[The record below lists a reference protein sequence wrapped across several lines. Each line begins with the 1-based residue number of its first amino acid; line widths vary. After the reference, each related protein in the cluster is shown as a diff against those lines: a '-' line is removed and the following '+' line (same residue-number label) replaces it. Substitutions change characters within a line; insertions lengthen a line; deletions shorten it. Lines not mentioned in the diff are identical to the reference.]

1 MPYRHELRV
10 RYAEVDM
17 QGHVFNAHYL
27 TYADEALGSW
37 FRETLGD
44 PNDDDLQMVLKRA
57 QLTWHSPANF
67 DDLLAVDV
75 SIPRWGNTSF
85 DVLYQGAVGERPVFE
100 AVVTYITVAPDVAQT
115 GPRPIPVPDRVRA
128 ALT

>member
-27 TYADEALGSW
+27 TYADEAVGAW

-44 PNDDDLQMVLKRA
+44 PDDSELEMVLKRA
-57 QLTWHSPANF
+57 ELTWHSPATF
-67 DDLLAVDV
+67 DDLLAIDV
-75 SIPRWGNTSF
+75 SVRRWGTTSL
-85 DVLYQGAVGERPVFE
+85 DVGYQGAVGERPVFE
-100 AVVTYITVAPDVAQT
+100 ALVTYVIVAPDVAET
-115 GPRPIPVPDRVRA
+115 GPRPIPVPDYLRA